1 MGGISA
7 ANGRHKQITR
17 YGQTKIEESLRPPEG
32 GWGWMVAFGMALM
45 LISTTGQYL
54 SFGPLFSGI
63 LEQLGEQTTGATVI
77 MTALTASVNFT
88 GLVTNHLLRS
98 MTYRTV
104 AVLGALLF
112 TLGILL
118 TIFAHSMVHIVITY
132 SIIAGIGMGLVAPSS
147 YLAINSY
154 FVSRRGLAM
163 GICQAAIGL
172 GFIAVPYLVQ
182 AMLNTYGFRGT
193 MLLLGGIALNSVVGA
208 LLYHPVEWHM
218 IRLRLH
224 KTISKEEEGLEEVPI
239 GSRPISMVGVTPLN
253 MDVIPDEE
261 DDLAMAP
268 PNGQVNSNAN
278 SNGTLASDDTECE
291 DHVVISR
298 RGSLIMSSMLDG
310 RSHQLLLPLHE
321 EAGEAARTPEE
332 NPNWNPTKRPSIS
345 LTNYGNN
352 VIMFDSTIVDNSSR
366 EDDVLKILNKV
377 SNRFT
382 EGNRDHTWSLL
393 RQTPDEAEEEDY
405 STFSKPSTSS
415 DTSDPVI
422 RTRKSSWCVKF
433 VKSLIESLDLAL
445 LKDPV
450 YVNIV
455 LGLSLSFVSDTIFFT
470 VFPFHLAQKPWP
482 ACTEK
487 EVALCLSITAGADA
501 AARLILP
508 ILADRFRVGPRAAYL
523 LGCFS
528 SAIARSIFASVQGF
542 MAIAIMS
549 GVVGFL
555 KGAIMVNQS
564 LTIAEHCP
572 LERFAAA
579 YSLFMVINALI
590 TLSLGP
596 LMGVVRDETNSYPIS
611 IHVLSAILFL
621 CVLMWLMEYFWVS
634 YRTHTL
640 RSVTHTLKT
649 RLC

>member
-278 SNGTLASDDTECE
+278 SNGT
-291 DHVVISR
+291 
-298 RGSLIMSSMLDG
+298 
-310 RSHQLLLPLHE
+310 
-321 EAGEAARTPEE
+321 
-332 NPNWNPTKRPSIS
+332 
-345 LTNYGNN
+345 
-352 VIMFDSTIVDNSSR
+352 
-366 EDDVLKILNKV
+366 V